1 MNSKKKIVAAA
12 SDRRNMATPPLNSFC
27 TVVYVHGGWP
37 SALHFAWRVAVDAAA
52 AISTET
58 AMLLAGD
65 KDCHRR

>member
-1 MNSKKKIVAAA
+1 
-12 SDRRNMATPPLNSFC
+12 MATLPLNSSR
-27 TVVYVHGGWP
+27 TVAYVHGGWP
-37 SALHFAWRVAVDAAA
+37 SELHFAWRVAWPSELHFAWRVAVDAVA